1 MQKTRF
7 TAVVSTCI
15 VSYAFWILLT
25 WSFSAQELAAG
36 AVVSLAVALF
46 SARFF
51 IHERSFWLFN
61 PLRLLI
67 ALFYW
72 LGVFMVEL
80 FKANWDMAKRCYG
93 GCKKVNPGIVKV
105 PVDLKSDYAQAA
117 LANSITLTPG
127 TITMDIAEED
137 GQTYYYIHWID
148 VQKPSGK
155 EAGDA
160 IKGTLEK
167 WLRRV
172 WE

>member
-7 TAVVSTCI
+7 PAGVSTFI